1 MENDNNTTKYII
13 KTDSDKTYSLYI
25 MEAKEYQKGKYI
37 ALFLYYDE
45 DEFENTEKLWLNLR
59 HRILYENSMDA
70 VKAKIVEYASGRN
83 EKLIF
88 LEVQESPVEKAKLLK

>member
-1 MENDNNTTKYII
+1 
-13 KTDSDKTYSLYI
+13 
-25 MEAKEYQKGKYI
+25 
-37 ALFLYYDE
+37 
-45 DEFENTEKLWLNLR
+45 
-59 HRILYENSMDA
+59 MDA